1 MRRHTTAQIPSA
13 DSGLAEA
20 KLSLLE
26 FLVSSDDAS
35 EAMRYGVQ
43 WLATHT
49 SARRA
54 LIAIGITDADRLWG
68 VAGTGISPALTGE
81 FSLDLRAQ
89 RHPIVTALRRGVPAF
104 FPPGPRQ
111 PATPFGGSP
120 FHVIPLRSAS
130 APRALGALLL
140 QAPQMF
146 ELDRDVQWFAQV
158 AGEKLARL
166 RGQSVATERGFEH
179 ERRLLFGILNAVTDP
194 ILLTDTSGKL
204 IIGNTHAERL
214 FAARDDQTEGRR
226 HAVALNNMFL
236 SAALASAAMER
247 TDEPVRELVLVNPDD
262 GSDLLFEL
270 LSTPVKDAR
279 EGTAIVSVLRDVT
292 DLGRAR
298 AELDENYRRLRLA
311 DAEMRAERHRL
322 ELIMDTVA
330 DPIVVAEPS
339 GEIVMMNAPAERLFT
354 VPAGG
359 GIAEQRRVSTNDA
372 HFSSFVSS
380 LLLSGSDERWRSDIA
395 LVEPATGRTLP
406 VEAIAG
412 KILSEQNELTAIVTI
427 LHDRTE
433 ALEKARLYGELK
445 VASEQLEAKVRLATA
460 ELAHHNELL
469 RRQALALEQASALKS
484 QFLANMS
491 HEFRTPLNAILGYTN
506 MLLQGTYG
514 DMAAAQR
521 KALGRVDSNSRHLL
535 ALINDILD
543 ISRIEAGRMP
553 LQLSRFRASDL
564 IAEVVHELE
573 PVIAHSSVR
582 VERRVAPRVPMIRS
596 DRQKV
601 KQILVNLLSNALK
614 FTHEGFIRITCDYE
628 PEEGWIRL
636 TVSDTGIGIDPAHHE
651 QVFEDFRQVDSSPT
665 RAYSGTGL
673 GLSICRRL
681 ATMLEGR
688 ITLESVVGKGSTF
701 TVLLPVSPREM
712 PETGNEP
719 DAQAGELEGARPAE
733 SGRPRGA
740 ATLADV

>member
-1 MRRHTTAQIPSA
+1 MRRHTTARVPSA
-13 DSGLAEA
+13 DLGLAEA
-20 KLSLLE
+20 KLTLLE
-26 FLVSSDDAS
+26 FLISSDDATES
-35 EAMRYGVQ
+35 MRYGVQ
-43 WLATHT
+43 WLAAHT
-49 SARRA
+49 PVRRA
-54 LIAIGITDADRLWG
+54 VVAIGVSDSERLWG
-68 VAGTGISPALTGE
+68 VAGVGISPALTGE
-81 FSLDLRAQ
+81 FSLDLRAA
-89 RHPIVTALRRGVPAF
+89 RNPLVAALRRDRPTF
-104 FPPGPRQ
+104 FPPGRRQ
-111 PATPFGGSP
+111 PSTPFGGAA
-120 FHVIPLRSAS
+120 FHAIPLRSSNRGLAV
-130 APRALGALLL
+130 GVLLV
-140 QAPQMF
+140 QAPQMVAI
-146 ELDRDVQWFAQV
+146 DREIQWFAQV
-158 AGEKLARL
+158 AGEKLTRL

-194 ILLTDTSGKL
+194 ILLTDASGKL

-214 FAARDDQTEGRR
+214 FAARDDQSEGRR

-247 TDEPVRELVLVNPDD
+247 HDEPVRELVLVNPDD

-270 LSTPVKDAR
+270 LSTPVKDIR
-279 EGTAIVSVLRDVT
+279 EGTAVVSVLRDVT

-298 AELDENYRRLRLA
+298 AELDENYRRLRVA

-339 GEIVMMNAPAERLFT
+339 GEILMMNAPAERLFT
-354 VPAGG
+354 VPPGG
-359 GIAEQRRVSTNDA
+359 ELAEQRRVSTNDA

-380 LLLSGSDERWRSDIA
+380 LLLSGSNDRWRDEIA
-395 LVEPATGRTLP
+395 LVDPSTGRTLP
-406 VEAIAG
+406 VEAVAG

-445 VASEQLEAKVRLATA
+445 LASEQLEAKVRSATA

-469 RRQALALEQASALKS
+469 RRQALALEQASTLKS

-514 DMAAAQR
+514 DLSPSQR
-521 KALGRVDSNSRHLL
+521 KSLSRVDSNSRHLL

-553 LQLSRFRASDL
+553 LQLSHFRASDL
-564 IAEVVHELE
+564 VAEVLQELE
-573 PVIAHSSVR
+573 PVIAHSAVH
-582 VERRVAPRVPMIRS
+582 VERRIGPRMPLIRS

-614 FTHEGFIRITCDYE
+614 FTHEGHIRITCEFDA
-628 PEEGWIRL
+628 PNHQMRL
-636 TVSDTGIGIDPAHHE
+636 AVSDTGIGIDPAHHE
-651 QVFEDFRQVDSSPT
+651 QVFDDFRQVDSSPT

-681 ATMLEGR
+681 ATMLDGR
-688 ITLESVVGKGSTF
+688 LTLESAVGRGSTF
-701 TVLLPVSPREM
+701 TVVLPVPS
-712 PETGNEP
+712 G
-719 DAQAGELEGARPAE
+719 GLARPAGE
-733 SGRPRGA
+733 TPTAGEEDLPSPAAPRGTAA
-740 ATLADV
+740 ATGTDA

>member
-1 MRRHTTAQIPSA
+1 M
-13 DSGLAEA
+13 
-20 KLSLLE
+20 
-26 FLVSSDDAS
+26 
-35 EAMRYGVQ
+35 
-43 WLATHT
+43 
-49 SARRA
+49 
-54 LIAIGITDADRLWG
+54 WG
-68 VAGTGISPALTGE
+68 VAGAGISPALTGE
-81 FSLDLRAQ
+81 FSVDPRNR
-89 RHPIVTALRRGVPAF
+89 RHPFAALLRRGRPAY
-104 FPPGPRQ
+104 FPHGRRQ
-111 PATPFGGSP
+111 PATPFGGAP
-120 FHVIPLRSAS
+120 FHAVPLRTAS
-130 APRALGALLL
+130 SSEPLGLLL
-140 QAPQMF
+140 AQAPQVDH
-146 ELDRDVQWFAQV
+146 LDQDVLWASQIM
-158 AGEKLARL
+158 GEKLARL
-166 RGQSVATERGFEH
+166 RSRSIASDRGFEH

-194 ILLTDTSGKL
+194 LLLTDTSGKL

-214 FAARDDQTEGRR
+214 FAARDDESEGRR

-236 SAALASAAMER
+236 SAALASAAMQR
-247 TDEPVRELVLVNPDD
+247 SDDPGRELVLVNPED

-298 AELDENYRRLRLA
+298 AELDENYRRLRVA

-330 DPIVVAEPS
+330 DPIVVADAS
-339 GEIVMMNAPAERLFT
+339 GEILMMNDPAERLFT
-354 VPAGG
+354 VPPGG
-359 GIAEQRRVSTNDA
+359 GAAEQRRVSTNDA

-380 LLLSGSDERWRSDIA
+380 MLLSGSDERWRGEIGLIDP
-395 LVEPATGRTLP
+395 VTGRVLP
-406 VEAIAG
+406 VEAVAG

-445 VASEQLEAKVRLATA
+445 QASEQLEAKVRSATA

-469 RRQALALEQASALKS
+469 RRQALALEQASTLKS

-491 HEFRTPLNAILGYTN
+491 HEFRTPLNAILGYTS

-514 DMAAAQR
+514 DLSATQR
-521 KALGRVDSNSRHLL
+521 RSLSRVDSNSRHLL

-553 LQLSRFRASDL
+553 LQVSRVSAAEL
-564 IAEVVHELE
+564 IAEVVQELE
-573 PVIAHSSVR
+573 PVIAQSEVALEVR
-582 VERRVAPRVPMIRS
+582 NRGRIPVIRS

-614 FTHEGFIRITCDYE
+614 FTHEGRILVHSEYDSAA
-628 PEEGWIRL
+628 RAVRMA
-636 TVSDTGIGIDPAHHE
+636 VSDTGIGIDPAHHDK
-651 QVFEDFRQVDSSPT
+651 VFEDFRQVDSSPT

-681 ATMLEGR
+681 ATMLGGR
-688 ITLESVVGKGSTF
+688 ITLRSTVGRGSTF
-701 TVLLPVSPREM
+701 TLELPVSTR
-712 PETGNEP
+712 G
-719 DAQAGELEGARPAE
+719 RPA
-733 SGRPRGA
+733 GA
-740 ATLADV
+740 AASRSDAVEEAPSGPLGTFTEA

>member
-1 MRRHTTAQIPSA
+1 MGLLLAQ
-13 DSGLAEA
+13 
-20 KLSLLE
+20 
-26 FLVSSDDAS
+26 
-35 EAMRYGVQ
+35 VQ
-43 WLATHT
+43 MEHL
-49 SARRA
+49 
-54 LIAIGITDADRLWG
+54 DADVVW
-68 VAGTGISPALTGE
+68 
-81 FSLDLRAQ
+81 FSQ
-89 RHPIVTALRRGVPAF
+89 IV
-104 FPPGPRQ
+104 
-111 PATPFGGSP
+111 
-120 FHVIPLRSAS
+120 
-130 APRALGALLL
+130 
-140 QAPQMF
+140 
-146 ELDRDVQWFAQV
+146 
-158 AGEKLARL
+158 GEKLARL
-166 RGQSVATERGFEH
+166 RTRSVMGDRGFEH

-194 ILLTDTSGKL
+194 LLLTDASGKL

-214 FAARDDQTEGRR
+214 FAARDDESEGRR

-236 SAALASAAMER
+236 SAALASAAMQR
-247 TDEPVRELVLVNPDD
+247 PDEPARELVLVNPED

-270 LSTPVKDAR
+270 LSTPVKDMR
-279 EGTAIVSVLRDVT
+279 EGTAVVSVLRDVT

-339 GEIVMMNAPAERLFT
+339 GEILLMNTPAERLFA
-354 VPAGG
+354 VPVGG
-359 GIAEQRRVSTNDA
+359 GSAEQRRVSTNDA

-380 LLLSGSDERWRSDIA
+380 LLLSGSNERWRGDIS
-395 LVEPATGRTLP
+395 LVDPLTGRLLP
-406 VEAIAG
+406 VEAVAG

-445 VASEQLEAKVRLATA
+445 LASEQLEAKVRSATA

-514 DMAAAQR
+514 DLSPTQRRSMA
-521 KALGRVDSNSRHLL
+521 RVDSNSRHLL

-553 LQLSRFRASDL
+553 LQVSRFRASDL
-564 IAEVVHELE
+564 VAEVVQELE
-573 PVIAHSSVR
+573 PVIARSAVR
-582 VERRVAPRVPMIRS
+582 LDMQMRGRIPEIRS

-614 FTHEGFIRITCDYE
+614 FTHEGEISITSEYDAAERRLRIAV
-628 PEEGWIRL
+628 R
-636 TVSDTGIGIDPAHHE
+636 DTGIGIDPADQE
-651 QVFEDFRQVDSSPT
+651 KVFEDFRQVDSSPT

-681 ATMLEGR
+681 AAMLDGAV
-688 ITLESVVGKGSTF
+688 TLQSALGQGSTF
-701 TVLLPVSPREM
+701 TLELPIS
-712 PETGNEP
+712 T
-719 DAQAGELEGARPAE
+719 
-733 SGRPRGA
+733 RPRAGSVPEIPERLEPSVDLPA
-740 ATLADV
+740 PPGVALGSVSEA

>member
-1 MRRHTTAQIPSA
+1 MRRHTTARVPSA
-13 DSGLAEA
+13 DLGLAEA
-20 KLSLLE
+20 KLTLLE
-26 FLVSSDDAS
+26 FLVSSDDAT

-43 WLATHT
+43 WLAAYT
-49 SARRA
+49 SARRS
-54 LIAIGITDADRLWG
+54 LIAIGVSDSDRFWG
-68 VAGTGISPALTGE
+68 VAGVGISPALTGE
-81 FSLDLRAQ
+81 FSIDLTATRNPLVAAIRRA
-89 RHPIVTALRRGVPAF
+89 RPTF
-104 FPPGPRQ
+104 FPPGRRQ
-111 PATPFGGSP
+111 PSTPFGGAA
-120 FHVIPLRSAS
+120 FHAIPLRSAT
-130 APRALGALLL
+130 AMQPVGLLL
-140 QAPQMF
+140 VQAPQMV
-146 ELDRDVQWFAQV
+146 EIDRDIQWFAHI
-158 AGEKLARL
+158 AGEKLTRL

-179 ERRLLFGILNAVTDP
+179 ERRLLFGILNAVPDP

-214 FAARDDQTEGRR
+214 FAAREDQSEGRR

-236 SAALASAAMER
+236 SAALASAAMEHR
-247 TDEPVRELVLVNPDD
+247 DEPVRELVLVNPDD

-270 LSTPVKDAR
+270 LSTPVKDLR

-298 AELDENYRRLRLA
+298 AELDENYRRLRMA

-339 GEIVMMNAPAERLFT
+339 GEIVMMNAPAERLFS
-354 VPAGG
+354 VPPGG
-359 GIAEQRRVSTNDA
+359 GLAEQRRVSTNDA

-380 LLLSGSDERWRSDIA
+380 LLLSGSNERWRDEIA
-395 LVEPATGRTLP
+395 LVDPATGRTLP

-412 KILSEQNELTAIVTI
+412 KILSEQSELTAIVTI

-445 VASEQLEAKVRLATA
+445 LASEHLEAKVRSATS

-506 MLLQGTYG
+506 MLLHGTYG
-514 DMAAAQR
+514 ELTASQR
-521 KALGRVDSNSRHLL
+521 KSLARVDSNSRHLL

-553 LQLSRFRASDL
+553 LQLSHFRASDL
-564 IAEVVHELE
+564 VAEVVQELE
-573 PVIAHSSVR
+573 PVIAHSAVR
-582 VERRVAPRVPMIRS
+582 LERRVQPRVPLIRS

-614 FTHEGFIRITCDYE
+614 FTHEGHIRITCDLDE
-628 PEEGWIRL
+628 PHQQVRL
-636 TVSDTGIGIDPAHHE
+636 AVSDTGIGIDPAYHE
-651 QVFEDFRQVDSSPT
+651 QVFDDFRQVDSSPT

-681 ATMLEGR
+681 AAMLDGR
-688 ITLESVVGKGSTF
+688 ITLESAVGKGSTF
-701 TVLLPVSPREM
+701 TVVLPLSPDGLAEPGGEPGTRE
-712 PETGNEP
+712 EEGREP
-719 DAQAGELEGARPAE
+719 LP
-733 SGRPRGA
+733 A
-740 ATLADV
+740 ATGADA

>member
-1 MRRHTTAQIPSA
+1 MRRQTAARVPSA
-13 DSGLAEA
+13 DLGLHEA
-20 KLSLLE
+20 KLALLE
-26 FLVSSDDAS
+26 HLISSDDATT
-35 EAMRYGVQ
+35 AMRYAAE
-43 WLATHT
+43 WLTAHT
-49 SARRA
+49 SIRRS
-54 LIAIGITDADRLWG
+54 LIAIASDSDRLWG
-68 VAGTGISPALTGE
+68 IAGSGISPALTGE
-81 FSLDLRAQ
+81 FSVDLRAR
-89 RHPIVTALRRGVPAF
+89 RHALACVLRRRKPAY
-104 FPPGPRQ
+104 FPQGRRQ
-111 PATPFGGSP
+111 PPTPFAGTS
-120 FHVIPLRSAS
+120 FHAVPLRSAS
-130 APRALGALLL
+130 VEEPMGLLL
-140 QAPQMF
+140 
-146 ELDRDVQWFAQV
+146 AQV
-158 AGEKLARL
+158 QMEHLDADVVWFSQIVGEKLARL
-166 RGQSVATERGFEH
+166 RTRSVMGDRGFEH

-194 ILLTDTSGKL
+194 LLLTDASGKL

-214 FAARDDQTEGRR
+214 FAARDDESEGRR

-236 SAALASAAMER
+236 SAALASAAMQR
-247 TDEPVRELVLVNPDD
+247 PDEPARELVLVNPED

-270 LSTPVKDAR
+270 LSTPVKDMR
-279 EGTAIVSVLRDVT
+279 EGTAVVSVLRDVT

-339 GEIVMMNAPAERLFT
+339 GEILLMNTPAERLFA
-354 VPAGG
+354 VPVGG
-359 GIAEQRRVSTNDA
+359 GSAEQRRVSTNDA

-380 LLLSGSDERWRSDIA
+380 LLLSGSNERWRGDIS
-395 LVEPATGRTLP
+395 LVDPLTGRLLP
-406 VEAIAG
+406 VEAVAG

-445 VASEQLEAKVRLATA
+445 LASEQLEAKVRSATA

-514 DMAAAQR
+514 DLSPTQRRSMA
-521 KALGRVDSNSRHLL
+521 RVDSNSRHLL

-553 LQLSRFRASDL
+553 LQVSRFRASDL
-564 IAEVVHELE
+564 VAEVVQELE
-573 PVIAHSSVR
+573 PVIARSAVR
-582 VERRVAPRVPMIRS
+582 LDMQMRGRIPEIRS

-614 FTHEGFIRITCDYE
+614 FTHEGEISITSEYDAAERRLRIAV
-628 PEEGWIRL
+628 R
-636 TVSDTGIGIDPAHHE
+636 DTGIGIDPADQE
-651 QVFEDFRQVDSSPT
+651 KVFEDFRQVDSSPT

-681 ATMLEGR
+681 AAMLDGAV
-688 ITLESVVGKGSTF
+688 TLQSALGQGSTF
-701 TVLLPVSPREM
+701 TLELPISTRPRAASL
-712 PETGNEP
+712 PETPERLEP
-719 DAQAGELEGARPAE
+719 SVDLPAPPGVALGSVSE
-733 SGRPRGA
+733 A
-740 ATLADV
+740 